1 MTKASYTKST
11 RRGRPAT
18 SSRQLIRCAV
28 ASLLPAVSGFAWAQD
43 AAPAA
48 NPADSLEEV
57 VVTGKIIFT
66 QDDAFGATKMGLD
79 IKDTPQTVNVVTSDL
94 IDIAGIQSFE
104 DFYKV
109 DASSG
114 VTHNL
119 DGWPRNYYRGFYQQG
134 NNTVR
139 VDGFRMPGNIEL
151 DLAMFDRFEVIKG
164 PTSTLYGQ
172 NNVGGALNAVS
183 KLPQNKFAAELM
195 AEAAQYDQYRMDADV
210 TGALFGSDKWSF
222 RLIGAYQE
230 ADSFIDFVRD
240 DRQLASAA
248 VQYSPSDNT
257 RFTLRYVHQKNEGAY
272 HYGSIL
278 QLAGDG
284 TEDSF
289 TRVQNEGLKIAD
301 LPRSRYFG
309 MPWNNNE
316 KSADFLQLQADHE
329 FANQWRLRVHAQYST
344 VDEQGDNFWVGGPYD
359 QNGEG
364 DFMWRY
370 GGSNEHELYGT
381 EINLFGGFEAF
392 GREHTLFFGIDY
404 SDLRDNSLTAGAF
417 AEGFEN
423 SVFNIFDPDYSVVPP
438 PSSFAED
445 YGYFYFFDT
454 DTKLFGA
461 TVQLIAKATDRL
473 SVILGGRFS
482 QDEVDDIGSF
492 GYSPDEAPTGFR
504 FTDVHETAEKFT
516 TQIGATYAITE
527 AVNLYASYGQTFEPQ
542 FGNEFVGFDSEGNP
556 IGKPIDP
563 QEGTSYE
570 IGAKAELAADL
581 FLSVAAFDIA
591 RTNISITDI
600 DPDHPPDFQIPL
612 GEQRSRGVELA
623 LQGRLLPQLSIN
635 LSAARLDSEYQDG
648 PLRGLQAAN
657 APKFGFTVFGTYELL
672 EGPMQG
678 LGFGLGVVH
687 KRGNKGFD
695 AQWTEAAGRPITFDF
710 GDFTEVDAQVFY
722 EKGPWNLTL
731 MVTNL
736 LNDKYYSQ
744 TFEELWWST
753 NVNPPSTVRARV
765 AYKF

>member
-1 MTKASYTKST
+1 MTKAFQFRST
-11 RRGRPAT
+11 RSRPSMT
-18 SSRQLIRCAV
+18 SRQRIRCAV
-28 ASLLPAVSGFAWAQD
+28 ASLLPAVSGLAWGQD
-43 AAPAA
+43 AQTAA
-48 NPADSLEEV
+48 TTDSLEEV

-183 KLPQNKFAAELM
+183 KLPQNKFAAELV
-195 AEAAQYDQYRMDADV
+195 AEAAQYDQYRVDADV

-222 RLIGAYQE
+222 RLIGAYQD

-248 VQYSPSDNT
+248 VQYAPSDNT
-257 RFTLRYVHQKNEGAY
+257 RFTMRYVHQKNDGAY

-278 QLAGDG
+278 QLAGNG
-284 TEDSF
+284 TGDSY
-289 TRVQNEGLKIAD
+289 TRAVTEGLRIAD

-316 KSADFLQLQADHE
+316 KTADFVQLQADHE
-329 FANQWRLRVHAQYST
+329 FANQWRLRVHAQYSKT
-344 VDEQGDNFWVGGPYD
+344 DENGDNFWVGGPYD

-370 GGSNEHELYGT
+370 GGTNEHELYGT
-381 EINLFGGFEAF
+381 EVNLFGGFEAF

-417 AEGFEN
+417 AGGFEN
-423 SVFNIFDPDYSVVPP
+423 SVFNIFDPDYSVMPP
-438 PSSFAED
+438 PASFADD
-445 YGYFYFFDT
+445 YSYFYFFDT

-461 TVQLIAKATDRL
+461 TVQLIAKPTDRL
-473 SVILGGRFS
+473 SVILGGRQS

-504 FTDVHETAEKFT
+504 FTDIHETAEKFT
-516 TQIGATYAITE
+516 AQVGATYAVTD

-542 FGNEFVGFDSEGNP
+542 YGLAYVEGDP
-556 IGKPIDP
+556 DGEQIDP
-563 QEGTSYE
+563 QEGRSYE
-570 IGAKAELAADL
+570 LGVKANLASDL

-591 RTNISITDI
+591 RTNISIADVAHAGF
-600 DPDHPPDFQIPL
+600 DIPL
-612 GEQRSRGVELA
+612 GEQKSRGIELA
-623 LQGRLLPQLSIN
+623 LQGRLMPQMSIN
-635 LSAARLDSEYQDG
+635 LSAARLDSEYVEG
-648 PLRGLQAAN
+648 PLNGLQAAN
-657 APKFGFTVFGTYELL
+657 APKFGITAYGTYEIL
-672 EGPMQG
+672 EGPLNG

-687 KRGNKGFD
+687 KRGNEGFD
-695 AQWTEAAGRPITFDF
+695 ARWTERAGRPITFDF

-722 EKGPWNLTL
+722 DKGPWNLTL

-736 LNDKYYSQ
+736 LNEKYYSQ

-765 AYKF
+765 AYRF